1 MRQVK
6 NPIAAGANAALQRTS
21 KASTDR
27 YRIHVIDRAAQI
39 LDCFGFDHQELSVS
53 EIGAKTG
60 LHRSTAHRILMA
72 LEYNDLIHQ
81 NPDTGK
87 YHLGIKLFKLGHQA
101 VSQLDLREICRPF
114 LNRLMNDTKETVHLA
129 VLDEDQV
136 LYLDK
141 VEGPHALRMPSRVG
155 RHIPTYCTSLG
166 KAMLSTLEDQEV
178 KKILG
183 RQVLKPCTVNTVKNV
198 AQLLADLK
206 TVRKRGYAVDN
217 EEIEL
222 GLRCVGAP
230 IKDYTGAMVGA
241 ISVAAP
247 SARLSGQKIPSVGRL
262 VMATAEEMSEKL
274 GYEKLKKAK
283 ALRPD
288 AARRDTIKNWRK
300 DADRNRAGRKIRQS
314 ERSEASLS
322 RVR

>member
-6 NPIAAGANAALQRTS
+6 KPVAVMVNEKLQRTS
-21 KASTDR
+21 KAPVER

-72 LEYNDLIHQ
+72 LEYNDLIKQ
-81 NPDTGK
+81 NPSTGK

-101 VSQLDLREICRPF
+101 VSQLNLREICRPF
-114 LNRLMNDTKETVHLA
+114 LSRLMNDTKETIHLA
-129 VLDEDQV
+129 VLDDDQV

-155 RHIPTYCTSLG
+155 RYIPTYCTSLG
-166 KAMLSTLEDQEV
+166 KAMLSCLDDQEV
-178 KKILG
+178 KSILR
-183 RQVLKPCTVNTVKNV
+183 RQTLKPHTENTVKNIN
-198 AQLLADLK
+198 QLLVDLRS
-206 TVRKRGYAVDN
+206 VRKRGYAVDN
-217 EEIEL
+217 EEIEI

-230 IKDYTGAMVGA
+230 LRDYTGGMVGA

-247 SARLSGQKIPSVGRL
+247 SARLSEKNTPVTGRMVIAIAAEISEQL
-262 VMATAEEMSEKL
+262 GFERPRTAQ
-274 GYEKLKKAK
+274 A
-283 ALRPD
+283 
-288 AARRDTIKNWRK
+288 
-300 DADRNRAGRKIRQS
+300 Q
-314 ERSEASLS
+314 
-322 RVR
+322 

>member
-6 NPIAAGANAALQRTS
+6 KPVVVVVNAKLQRTS
-21 KASTDR
+21 KAPVER

-72 LEYNDLIHQ
+72 LEYNDLIKQ
-81 NPDTGK
+81 NPSTSK

-101 VSQLDLREICRPF
+101 VSQLNLREICRPF
-114 LNRLMNDTKETVHLA
+114 LSRLMNDTKETIHLA
-129 VLDEDQV
+129 VLDDDQV

-155 RHIPTYCTSLG
+155 RYIPTYCTSLG
-166 KAMLSTLEDQEV
+166 KAMLSCLDDQEV
-178 KKILG
+178 KSILR
-183 RQVLKPCTVNTVKNV
+183 RQTLKPHTENTVKNIN
-198 AQLLADLK
+198 QLLADLRS
-206 TVRKRGYAVDN
+206 VRKRGYAVDN
-217 EEIEL
+217 EEIEI

-230 IKDYTGAMVGA
+230 LRDYTGGMVGA

-247 SARLSGQKIPSVGRL
+247 SARLSEKNTPVIGRMVIAIAAEISEQL
-262 VMATAEEMSEKL
+262 GFEKPKTAQ
-274 GYEKLKKAK
+274 A
-283 ALRPD
+283 
-288 AARRDTIKNWRK
+288 
-300 DADRNRAGRKIRQS
+300 Q
-314 ERSEASLS
+314 
-322 RVR
+322 

>member
-6 NPIAAGANAALQRTS
+6 KPVAVMVNAKLQRTS
-21 KASTDR
+21 KAPVER

-72 LEYNDLIHQ
+72 LEYNDLIKQ
-81 NPDTGK
+81 NPSTGK

-101 VSQLDLREICRPF
+101 VSQLNLREICRPF
-114 LNRLMNDTKETVHLA
+114 LSRLMNDTKETIHLA
-129 VLDEDQV
+129 VLDDDQV

-155 RHIPTYCTSLG
+155 RYIPTYCTSLG
-166 KAMLSTLEDQEV
+166 KAMLSCLDDQEV
-178 KKILG
+178 KSILR
-183 RQVLKPCTVNTVKNV
+183 RQTLKPHTENTVKNIN
-198 AQLLADLK
+198 QLLADLRS
-206 TVRKRGYAVDN
+206 VRKRGYAVDN
-217 EEIEL
+217 EEIEI

-230 IKDYTGAMVGA
+230 LRDYTGGMVGA

-247 SARLSGQKIPSVGRL
+247 SARLSEKNTPVTGRMVIAIAAEISEQL
-262 VMATAEEMSEKL
+262 GFERPKTAQ
-274 GYEKLKKAK
+274 A
-283 ALRPD
+283 
-288 AARRDTIKNWRK
+288 
-300 DADRNRAGRKIRQS
+300 Q
-314 ERSEASLS
+314 
-322 RVR
+322 

>member
-6 NPIAAGANAALQRTS
+6 KPVAVMVNAKLQRTS
-21 KASTDR
+21 KAPVER

-72 LEYNDLIHQ
+72 LEYNDLIKQ
-81 NPDTGK
+81 NPSTGK

-101 VSQLDLREICRPF
+101 VSQLNLREICRPF
-114 LNRLMNDTKETVHLA
+114 LSRLMNDTKETIHLA
-129 VLDEDQV
+129 VLDDDQV

-155 RHIPTYCTSLG
+155 RYIPTYCTSLG
-166 KAMLSTLEDQEV
+166 KAMLSCLDDQEV
-178 KKILG
+178 KSILR
-183 RQVLKPCTVNTVKNV
+183 RQTLKPHTENTVKNIN
-198 AQLLADLK
+198 QLLADLRS
-206 TVRKRGYAVDN
+206 VRKRGYAVDN
-217 EEIEL
+217 EEIEI

-230 IKDYTGAMVGA
+230 LRDYTGGMVGA

-247 SARLSGQKIPSVGRL
+247 SARLSEKNTPVIGRMVIAIAAEISEQL
-262 VMATAEEMSEKL
+262 GFEKPKTAQ
-274 GYEKLKKAK
+274 A
-283 ALRPD
+283 
-288 AARRDTIKNWRK
+288 
-300 DADRNRAGRKIRQS
+300 Q
-314 ERSEASLS
+314 
-322 RVR
+322 

>member
-6 NPIAAGANAALQRTS
+6 KPVAVMVNAKLQRTP
-21 KASTDR
+21 KAPVER

-72 LEYNDLIHQ
+72 LEYNDLIKQ
-81 NPDTGK
+81 NPSTGK

-101 VSQLDLREICRPF
+101 VSQLNLREICRPF
-114 LNRLMNDTKETVHLA
+114 LSRLMNDTKETIHLA
-129 VLDEDQV
+129 VLDDDQV

-155 RHIPTYCTSLG
+155 RYIPTYCTSLG
-166 KAMLSTLEDQEV
+166 KAMLSCLDDQEV
-178 KKILG
+178 KSILR
-183 RQVLKPCTVNTVKNV
+183 RQTLKPHTENTVKNIH
-198 AQLLADLK
+198 QLLADLGS
-206 TVRKRGYAVDN
+206 VRKRGYAVDN
-217 EEIEL
+217 EEIEI

-230 IKDYTGAMVGA
+230 LRDYTGGMVGA

-247 SARLSGQKIPSVGRL
+247 SARLSEKNTPVIGRM
-262 VMATAEEMSEKL
+262 VIAIAAGISEKL
-274 GYEKLKKAK
+274 GFEKPKTAQ
-283 ALRPD
+283 A
-288 AARRDTIKNWRK
+288 
-300 DADRNRAGRKIRQS
+300 Q
-314 ERSEASLS
+314 
-322 RVR
+322 

>member
-6 NPIAAGANAALQRTS
+6 KPVAVMVNAKLQRTS
-21 KASTDR
+21 KAPVER

-72 LEYNDLIHQ
+72 LEYNDLIKQ
-81 NPDTGK
+81 NPSTGK

-101 VSQLDLREICRPF
+101 VSQLNLREICRPF
-114 LNRLMNDTKETVHLA
+114 LSRLMNDTKETIHLA
-129 VLDEDQV
+129 VLDDDQV

-155 RHIPTYCTSLG
+155 RYIPTYCTSLG
-166 KAMLSTLEDQEV
+166 KAMLSCLDDQEV
-178 KKILG
+178 KSILR
-183 RQVLKPCTVNTVKNV
+183 RQTLKPHTENTVKNIN
-198 AQLLADLK
+198 QLLADLRS
-206 TVRKRGYAVDN
+206 VRKRGYAVDN
-217 EEIEL
+217 EEIEI

-230 IKDYTGAMVGA
+230 LRDYTGGMVGA

-247 SARLSGQKIPSVGRL
+247 SARLSEKNTPVIGRM
-262 VMATAEEMSEKL
+262 VIAIAAGISQKL
-274 GYEKLKKAK
+274 GFEKPKTAQ
-283 ALRPD
+283 A
-288 AARRDTIKNWRK
+288 
-300 DADRNRAGRKIRQS
+300 Q
-314 ERSEASLS
+314 
-322 RVR
+322 

>member
-6 NPIAAGANAALQRTS
+6 KPVAVVVNAKLQRMS
-21 KASTDR
+21 KAPVER

-72 LEYNDLIHQ
+72 LEYNDLIKQ
-81 NPDTGK
+81 NPSTGK

-101 VSQLDLREICRPF
+101 VSQLNLREICRPF
-114 LNRLMNDTKETVHLA
+114 LSRLMNDTKETIHLA
-129 VLDEDQV
+129 VLDDDQV

-155 RHIPTYCTSLG
+155 RYIPTYCTSLG
-166 KAMLSTLEDQEV
+166 KAMLSCLDDQEV
-178 KKILG
+178 KSILR
-183 RQVLKPCTVNTVKNV
+183 RQTLKPHTENTVKNIN
-198 AQLLADLK
+198 QLLADLGS
-206 TVRKRGYAVDN
+206 VRKRGYAVDN
-217 EEIEL
+217 EEIEI

-230 IKDYTGAMVGA
+230 LRDYTGGMVGA

-247 SARLSGQKIPSVGRL
+247 SARLSEKNTPVIGRMVIAIAAEISEQL
-262 VMATAEEMSEKL
+262 GFDKPKTAQ
-274 GYEKLKKAK
+274 A
-283 ALRPD
+283 
-288 AARRDTIKNWRK
+288 
-300 DADRNRAGRKIRQS
+300 Q
-314 ERSEASLS
+314 
-322 RVR
+322 

>member
-6 NPIAAGANAALQRTS
+6 KPVAVMVNAKLQRTS
-21 KASTDR
+21 KAPVER

-72 LEYNDLIHQ
+72 LEYNDLIKQ
-81 NPDTGK
+81 NPSTGK

-101 VSQLDLREICRPF
+101 VSQLNLREICRPF
-114 LNRLMNDTKETVHLA
+114 LSRLMNDTKETIHLA
-129 VLDEDQV
+129 VLDDDQV

-166 KAMLSTLEDQEV
+166 KAMLSCLDDQEV
-178 KKILG
+178 KSILR
-183 RQVLKPCTVNTVKNV
+183 RQTLKPHTENTVKNIN
-198 AQLLADLK
+198 QLLADLGS
-206 TVRKRGYAVDN
+206 VRKRGYAVDN
-217 EEIEL
+217 EEIEI

-230 IKDYTGAMVGA
+230 LRDYTGGMVGA

-247 SARLSGQKIPSVGRL
+247 SARLSEKNTPVIGRM
-262 VMATAEEMSEKL
+262 VIAIAAGISEKL
-274 GYEKLKKAK
+274 GFEKPKTAQ
-283 ALRPD
+283 A
-288 AARRDTIKNWRK
+288 
-300 DADRNRAGRKIRQS
+300 Q
-314 ERSEASLS
+314 
-322 RVR
+322 

>member
-6 NPIAAGANAALQRTS
+6 KPVAVVVNAKLQRTS
-21 KASTDR
+21 KAPVER

-72 LEYNDLIHQ
+72 LEYNDLIKQ
-81 NPDTGK
+81 NPSTGK

-101 VSQLDLREICRPF
+101 VSQLNLREICRPF
-114 LNRLMNDTKETVHLA
+114 LSRLMNDTKETIHLA
-129 VLDEDQV
+129 VLDDDQV

-155 RHIPTYCTSLG
+155 RYIPTYCTSLG
-166 KAMLSTLEDQEV
+166 KAMLSCLDDQEV
-178 KKILG
+178 KSILR
-183 RQVLKPCTVNTVKNV
+183 RQTLKPHTENTVKNIN
-198 AQLLADLK
+198 QLLADLRS
-206 TVRKRGYAVDN
+206 VRKRGYAVDN
-217 EEIEL
+217 EEIEI

-230 IKDYTGAMVGA
+230 LRDYTGGMVGA

-247 SARLSGQKIPSVGRL
+247 SARLSEKNTPVIGRMVIAIAAEISEQL
-262 VMATAEEMSEKL
+262 GFERPKTAQ
-274 GYEKLKKAK
+274 A
-283 ALRPD
+283 
-288 AARRDTIKNWRK
+288 
-300 DADRNRAGRKIRQS
+300 Q
-314 ERSEASLS
+314 
-322 RVR
+322 

>member
-6 NPIAAGANAALQRTS
+6 KPVAVMVNAKLQRTS
-21 KASTDR
+21 KAPVER

-72 LEYNDLIHQ
+72 LEYNDLIKQ
-81 NPDTGK
+81 NPSTGK

-101 VSQLDLREICRPF
+101 VSQLNLREICRPF
-114 LNRLMNDTKETVHLA
+114 LSRLMNDTKETIHLA
-129 VLDEDQV
+129 VLDDDQV

-155 RHIPTYCTSLG
+155 RYIPTYCTSLG
-166 KAMLSTLEDQEV
+166 KAMLSCLDDQEV
-178 KKILG
+178 KSILR
-183 RQVLKPCTVNTVKNV
+183 RQTLKPHTENTVKNIN
-198 AQLLADLK
+198 QLLADLGS
-206 TVRKRGYAVDN
+206 VRKRGYAVDN
-217 EEIEL
+217 EEIEI

-230 IKDYTGAMVGA
+230 LRDYTGGMVGA

-247 SARLSGQKIPSVGRL
+247 SARLSEKNTPVIGRM
-262 VMATAEEMSEKL
+262 VIAIAAGISQKL
-274 GYEKLKKAK
+274 GFEKPKTAQ
-283 ALRPD
+283 A
-288 AARRDTIKNWRK
+288 
-300 DADRNRAGRKIRQS
+300 Q
-314 ERSEASLS
+314 
-322 RVR
+322 